1 MQPTSTRDKLQ
12 TQKGGLF
19 VRLDI
24 GRGPKSC
31 YSASAYILPFSICV
45 EVHASCYLSAQAKVA
60 RFELQ
65 TFHWSLQ
72 YIENRRQ
79 AKCLEIN
86 RERFDAKYAEY

>member
-1 MQPTSTRDKLQ
+1 MQPTSTRDKLLP
-12 TQKGGLF
+12 KKEDFLF
-19 VRLDI
+19 DWTLVEDQNLAT
-24 GRGPKSC
+24 SH
-31 YSASAYILPFSICV
+31 ILPFSIRV